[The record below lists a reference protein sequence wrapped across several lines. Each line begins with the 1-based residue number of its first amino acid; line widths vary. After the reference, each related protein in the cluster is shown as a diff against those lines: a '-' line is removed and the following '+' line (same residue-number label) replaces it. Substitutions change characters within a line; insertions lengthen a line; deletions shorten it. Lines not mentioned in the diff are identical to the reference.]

1 MDHAR
6 PEIAATEKTASARP
20 MPACAEC
27 LAPFTPR
34 QASQLF
40 CCTDH
45 KNAFHDRCRI
55 RGRQLVPL
63 EMAVS
68 ITRNGRTRDKEA
80 GVLAA
85 RSAQRLKR
93 QWAAEDRAACRM
105 PMDQYIR
112 RMIRHHDL
120 P

>member
-1 MDHAR
+1 M
-6 PEIAATEKTASARP
+6 
-20 MPACAEC
+20 
-27 LAPFTPR
+27 APFAPR
-34 QASQLF
+34 QNSQLF

-45 KNAFHDRCRI
+45 KNAFHDRWRI
-55 RGRQLVPL
+55 RGRQLAPL

-68 ITRNGRTRDKEA
+68 VTRNGRIRDTDI
-80 GVLAA
+80 GVRAA

-93 QWAAEDRAACRM
+93 QWAAEDRDAGRM

-112 RMIRHHDL
+112 RLSRCHDL